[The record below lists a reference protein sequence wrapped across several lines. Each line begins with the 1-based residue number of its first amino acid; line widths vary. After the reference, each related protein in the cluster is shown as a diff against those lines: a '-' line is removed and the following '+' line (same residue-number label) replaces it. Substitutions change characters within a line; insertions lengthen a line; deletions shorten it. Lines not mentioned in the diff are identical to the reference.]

1 MLSKHQQSVLFLFP
15 FSNKK
20 NLHCKKK
27 RLVLKKMDFSSRSE
41 SQRECLNNNSN
52 IFCNKKHYMKN
63 VDGQFFIVNTCDF
76 FYICRHHCAMV
87 ECSCDIECP
96 EDIECTLHFKLNK
109 LEQYTEFA
117 RDKNLNFN
125 KAIKKIV
132 FVFEKDFAQSQ
143 EAFWWSHIIEWEWA
157 DVPPNATISWGSFY
171 L

>member
-1 MLSKHQQSVLFLFP
+1 
-15 FSNKK
+15 
-20 NLHCKKK
+20 
-27 RLVLKKMDFSSRSE
+27 
-41 SQRECLNNNSN
+41 
-52 IFCNKKHYMKN
+52 
-63 VDGQFFIVNTCDF
+63 
-76 FYICRHHCAMV
+76 MV

-117 RDKNLNFN
+117 RDKNVNFN